1 MKKSK
6 YILLKNIRK
15 LLSIPIKTIGF
26 VIITN
31 ALPRN
36 LKISGNFSLKHPLIP
51 SQNCKFV
58 VVNN

>member
-26 VIITN
+26 VIKIN

-36 LKISGNFSLKHPLIP
+36 LKISGNFHLKHPSILSKIEI
-51 SQNCKFV
+51 
-58 VVNN
+58 